1 MISDSRQ
8 HYSHYSIAE
17 DHVVRLGISMYS
29 VDYTAGSTTSIA
41 ASSKD
46 CSSEV
51 VDVHG
56 LHSTS

>member
-29 VDYTAGSTTSIA
+29 VDYTTGSTTSIA

-51 VDVHG
+51 VDVH
-56 LHSTS
+56 